1 MNKLFSF
8 LIFCVCLTHT
18 AIAQKGQI
26 SGTVTDAQSGQP
38 VAGVTITSGSIK
50 GIITDANGHFSI
62 PCSGETDIYISYL
75 GYEPVQQKIN
85 CGQTIVIKLVLS
97 ANELNKFEIVG
108 SPNKGKSSLE
118 EPASIVKLGETELRR
133 STGFLMDDAIN
144 TNVPG
149 VTMMRRTFSAGQ
161 NLNIRGYGN
170 GIRGTNG
177 ANSNFDGQ
185 GYKVYLN
192 GIPITDAEGITLMD
206 DIDFG
211 SVGSTEIL
219 KGPAGTLYGLAIAG
233 AVNMKTIKPQPGKVS
248 LSQQFLAGSYGLGRY
263 TTTLAIGKE
272 KSSILIN
279 YGKQQFDG
287 FMPHTASKKD
297 FVNIFGEF
305 SPNSKQSIS
314 TYLGYSNSYD
324 ERNGE
329 LTIGQWDTL
338 DFSGN
343 PAYIKNNA
351 HSHVMTFR
359 TGVNHSWKFND
370 KVTNNTSIF
379 GTGLISDVSS
389 AGGWTDKSS
398 LNFGFRTTFDTK
410 FKFAEKYILTGITG
424 FESQAQ
430 NAQIIGYPMIRDSFN
445 LSGDNI
451 LGTIRSN
458 QYIETRTSSAFS
470 DWSLAL
476 SKAMS
481 ISAGLGYSTMS
492 IYMNNRLYSL
502 ANNNPSNPAAL
513 RIPVEFRNNYH
524 GMLSQH
530 FGINY
535 MIQKNMSIYGSY
547 RTGYK
552 APVSSYFFV
561 PVTGEVLTGL
571 KPELGTQLEA
581 GTKGNVMKEKLYY
594 EVAVFYALYKNKMTT
609 IAVPNAA
616 NTATSYVYVTNGGE
630 QKNLGVEFLMRWN
643 AYKSE
648 TGFFKNISP
657 FLNGAWSQ
665 FKYGNFKF
673 QQLSADKKN
682 VKESDFSG
690 KVVPGVPP
698 IVINVGVDF
707 NTKPGLYGNISV
719 NYRDKMYFTS
729 DNLNQAKSY
738 TLVNAKLGYRKTF
751 LKHFDADIYF
761 SALNITSEKY
771 YQMVFV
777 NQLPDAYLPGPNK
790 INYFGGAT
798 LKYNF

>member
-1 MNKLFSF
+1 MKHLFVYILF
-8 LIFCVCLTHT
+8 LACLTH
-18 AIAQKGQI
+18 AAQGQKGQI
-26 SGTVTDAQSGQP
+26 SGKVTDAQSGNP
-38 VAGVTITSGSIK
+38 VSGVTITAGNIK
-50 GIITDANGHFSI
+50 GITTDANGNFSL
-62 PCSGETDIYISYL
+62 PCLGETEISISYI
-75 GYEPVQQKIN
+75 GYETFQQKIS
-85 CGQTIVIKLVLS
+85 CGQTIEIKLILS
-97 ANELNKFEIVG
+97 SNELNRFEIVG
-108 SPNKGKSSLE
+108 SPSKGKSRLE

-133 STGFLMDDAIN
+133 GTGLSMDDAIN

-149 VTMMRRTFSAGQ
+149 VTMMRRTFGAGQ

-211 SVGSTEIL
+211 SIGSTEIL

-233 AVNMKTIKPQPGKVS
+233 AVNLKTIKPQPGKVS
-248 LSQQFLAGSYGLGRY
+248 LSQQYLAGSYGLGRY

-287 FMPHTASKKD
+287 FMKHTASKKD

-305 SPNSKQSIS
+305 TPSNKQTIS

-370 KVTNNTSIF
+370 KVTNNTSLF

-410 FKFAEKYILTGITG
+410 FKLGEKYILTGITG

-430 NAQIIGYPMIRDSFN
+430 HAQIIGYPMIPDSFN
-445 LSGDNI
+445 LTGYNLI
-451 LGTIRSN
+451 GAIRSN
-458 QYIETRTSSAFS
+458 QYIETKTWSAFS
-470 DWSLAL
+470 DWNLAL
-476 SKAMS
+476 NKSLS
-481 ISAGLGYSTMS
+481 VTAGLGYSTMS
-492 IYMNNRLYSL
+492 IYMFNRLYSL
-502 ANNNPSNPAAL
+502 ANNNPFNTIAL
-513 RIPVEFRNNYH
+513 RVPIEYKANYN

-530 FGINY
+530 LGINY
-535 MIQKNMSIYGSY
+535 LIQKNISVYGSY

-552 APVSSYFFV
+552 APVSNYFFV
-561 PVTGEVLTGL
+561 PVTGDVLTGL
-571 KPELGTQLEA
+571 KPELGTQLEV
-581 GTKGNVMKEKLYY
+581 GTKGSVFKDNIVY
-594 EVAVFYALYKNKMTT
+594 EVAAFYALYKNKMTT
-609 IAVPNAA
+609 IAVPNLA
-616 NTATSYVYVTNGGE
+616 NTATSYVYVANGGE
-630 QKNLGVEFLMRWN
+630 QKNLGVEWLLRWN

-648 TGFFKNISP
+648 SGFFKTISP
-657 FLNGAWSQ
+657 FMNGAWSD
-665 FKYGNFKF
+665 FKYGTFKF
-673 QQLSADKKN
+673 QQLSADKKS
-682 VKESDFSG
+682 VKESDFSS
-690 KVVPGVPP
+690 KIVPGVPP
-698 IVINVGVDF
+698 IVLNLGVDF
-707 NTKPGLYGNISV
+707 TTKPGVYGNVTS

-738 TLVNAKLGYRKTF
+738 TLLNAKVGYRKTF
-751 LKHFDADIYF
+751 LKQFDADIYF
-761 SALNITSEKY
+761 SAQNITSEKY

-777 NQLPDAYLPGPNK
+777 NQLPDAYLPGPTK

-798 LKYNF
+798 IKYNF